1 MAPFFFFKFQTL
13 SEKWVCAG
21 TKQPWN
27 EQLGVKKQVSS
38 FTRSSGGGD
47 DGETGKDP
55 HLGFLLPQSP
65 ALREQ
70 NSVVRVESEYMG
82 TGSHEVSWED
92 TDPSINS
99 REWAHSHWL

>member
-38 FTRSSGGGD
+38 FTRSSGEGMMGR
-47 DGETGKDP
+47 
-55 HLGFLLPQSP
+55 LGRIL
-65 ALREQ
+65 
-70 NSVVRVESEYMG
+70 
-82 TGSHEVSWED
+82 T
-92 TDPSINS
+92 
-99 REWAHSHWL
+99 